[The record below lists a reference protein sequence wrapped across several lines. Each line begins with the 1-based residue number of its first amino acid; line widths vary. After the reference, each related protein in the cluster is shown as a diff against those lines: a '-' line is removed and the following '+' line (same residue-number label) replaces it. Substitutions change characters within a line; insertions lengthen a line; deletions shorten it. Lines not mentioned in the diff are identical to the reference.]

1 MEQMCTA
8 AFAFLESA
16 KPFFQHGNPIQ
27 ERLPFLVRALGDL
40 LPLDALAVVRMDGKK
55 CVCETACWSG
65 TPHLPEALMRHAFAG
80 KDFFTTLDTAFSEE
94 ALAALFPCETAEK
107 LNALA
112 LPIECGD
119 EPLGLLFVNNSSGAT
134 GWSEQDRGFL
144 RLVCAMLGVFLA
156 GKAYCEQQSF
166 HISVLNAAMDQVKV
180 GLYITD
186 PHTDTIVYMN
196 KFMKDVF
203 KLEHPEG
210 CICWQVLQS
219 GMDGRCPFCPVDRLM
234 AAGGTNQVFRWEER
248 NTLTG
253 RSYDNSDSLMRWMDG
268 SIVHLQQS
276 VDITDSLRL
285 YQEANTDELTGLLN
299 RRAGKA
305 VLGDALE
312 RLDDEEVSLVV
323 GMFDLDRLKEIND
336 KYGHAEGDRALRITA
351 HEMQRSLHAPDVC
364 FRLSGDEFVVLFHNT
379 NRHAVDRLV
388 AGVPERLE
396 AQRKQLGLPYALEFS
411 FGCFE
416 VMPGSGMT
424 VTEVISKA
432 DERMYEQKKRAHIR
446 EAERRLQQKR
456 GDGQI
461 PPEALRY
468 DSIRLYDA
476 LVKSTDSYVFV
487 SNMKTGIFRYSPLMV
502 EEFGLPQ
509 SIVENAAAVWG
520 SKVHPD
526 DKAAFMEANQIIADG
541 RSDSHCVEYRAKNR
555 KGEWVWVRCRGY
567 LERDENGEPSLF
579 AGFITN
585 LGQKNKID
593 HVTGLFNKL
602 KLKEDIESMLEKRP
616 EHSLH
621 LLVLGLDGFKHINEL
636 YGKNFGDEILR
647 VIGQRIQGMLP
658 LSASVYR
665 LDGDE
670 FGIIVSGERLEMM
683 DLYRFLSEGFRSQQE
698 YDGKKYFCT
707 ISAGSASYPED
718 ASGYAELSQYAS
730 YSLKYAKKLGKD
742 RIVFF
747 SRDLLEQQ
755 MRSLELVELL
765 RESIERQFEG
775 FELVYQPQI
784 SANTRRVVG
793 AEALARWSCAK
804 YGPVSPGEF
813 IPLLEQSGL
822 IVPFGRWVFRQAA
835 AQCKAWTKL
844 RPDFE
849 ISINISY
856 LQVISNSM
864 IPFIRDTLT
873 RLELSPANLMVEFTE
888 SCMIREN
895 VRTQAVFEGI
905 RSLGIRIAMDDFGT
919 GYSSLGM
926 LKNSPADVVKIDRTF
941 VRDILTSQF
950 DATFIRFV
958 VALCHDVNIK
968 VCLEGVEHEEE
979 FERVQPMELDFIQG
993 FLFGKPVPP
1002 DVFARDF
1009 LMEGDASGSH
1019 SSSES

>member
-16 KPFFQHGNPIQ
+16 KLFFQHGKPIQ
-27 ERLPFLVRALGDL
+27 EQLPFLVRALGGV
-40 LPLDALAVVRMDGKK
+40 LPLDALAVVRMDGQKR
-55 CVCETACWSG
+55 VCETACWSG

-80 KDFFTTLDTAFSEE
+80 KDFPAMLDAPFSGE
-94 ALAALFPCETAEK
+94 AIAGLFPHETAAK
-107 LNALA
+107 LNTLA
-112 LPIECGD
+112 LPIEYDG
-119 EPLGLLFVNNSSGAT
+119 ELFGLLFVNKSPGET
-134 GWSEQDRGFL
+134 GWSEGEHDFL
-144 RLVCAMLGVFLA
+144 RLVGAMIGMFFA

-166 HISVLNAAMDQVKV
+166 QINVLNAAMDQVKV

-186 PHTDTIVYMN
+186 PHTDTILYMN
-196 KFMKDVF
+196 KFMRDVF

-219 GMDGRCPFCPVDRLM
+219 GVDGRCPFCPVDRLM
-234 AAGGTNQVFRWEER
+234 ADGETNQVLRWEER

-253 RSYDNSDSLMRWMDG
+253 RIYDNNDSLMRWTDG

-285 YQEANTDELTGLLN
+285 HQEANIDELTGLLN

-305 VLGDALE
+305 ALADALA
-312 RLDDEEVSLVV
+312 RLDTEEFPLVV
-323 GMFDLDRLKEIND
+323 GMFDLNSLKEIND
-336 KYGHAEGDRALRITA
+336 KYGHAEGDRALCMAA
-351 HEMQRSLHAPDVC
+351 HGMQRSLRAPDLC

-379 NRHAVDRLV
+379 NRHAVDNLV
-388 AGVPERLE
+388 AGVLERLE
-396 AQRKQLGLPYALEFS
+396 EQGKRLGLPYALEFS

-416 VMPGSGMT
+416 VLPGNGTT
-424 VTEVISKA
+424 VTEVLSKA

-446 EAERRLQQKR
+446 EAERRLQEKR
-456 GDGQI
+456 GDGDI

-487 SNMKTGIFRYSPLMV
+487 SNMKTGIFRYSPSMV
-502 EEFGLPQ
+502 EEFDLPQ

-526 DKAAFMEANQIIADG
+526 DKAVFMEANQVIADG

-555 KGEWVWVRCRGY
+555 KGEWIWVRCRGY

-602 KLKEDIESMLEKRP
+602 KFKEDVESVLEKRP
-616 EHSLH
+616 EHPLH

-636 YGKNFGDEILR
+636 HGKNFGDEILR

-658 LSASVYR
+658 LSASAYR

-670 FGIIVSGERLEMM
+670 FGIIVNGARLEMM
-683 DLYRFLSEGFRSQQE
+683 DLYRLLSESFRSQQE

-730 YSLKYAKKLGKD
+730 YSLKHAKKLGRN

-747 SRDLLEQQ
+747 NRNLLEQQ

-765 RESIERQFEG
+765 RESVERQFEG

-793 AEALARWSCAK
+793 AEALARWTCAK

-822 IVPFGRWVFRQAA
+822 IVPFGRWVFREAA
-835 AQCKAWTKL
+835 AQCKAWTKI

-849 ISINISY
+849 VSINISY
-856 LQVISNSM
+856 LQVVSNSM
-864 IPFIRDTLT
+864 IPFIRDTLE
-873 RLELSPANLMVEFTE
+873 RLDLSPSNLTVEFTE
-888 SCMIREN
+888 SCMIRES
-895 VRTQAVFEGI
+895 VRTQAVFESI
-905 RSLGIRIAMDDFGT
+905 RNLGIRIAMDDFGT

-926 LKNSPADVVKIDRTF
+926 LKDSPADVVKIDRTF
-941 VRDILTSQF
+941 VRDILTSRF
-950 DATFIRFV
+950 DATFIHFV
-958 VALCHDVNIK
+958 VALCHDVDIK
-968 VCLEGVEHEEE
+968 VCLEGVEREEE
-979 FERVQPMELDFIQG
+979 FERVRSMELDFIQG
-993 FLFGKPVPP
+993 FLFGKPVSP
-1002 DVFARDF
+1002 DVFVRDF
-1009 LMEGDASGSH
+1009 LVEGDASGSQG
-1019 SSSES
+1019 

>member
-16 KPFFQHGNPIQ
+16 RPFFQHGKPLQ
-27 ERLPFLVRALGDL
+27 ERLPFLVRALCGL
-40 LPLDALAVVRMDGKK
+40 LPLDALAVVRMEGGR
-55 CVCETACWSG
+55 VCETACWSG
-65 TPHLPEALMRHAFAG
+65 APHLPEALMRRAFAG
-80 KDFFTTLDTAFSEE
+80 KGFPLDAPFSEK
-94 ALAALFPCETAEK
+94 ALAALFPKEAAGQ

-119 EPLGLLFVNNSSGAT
+119 EPLGLLFVDNASRDA
-134 GWSEQDRGFL
+134 GWSERERDFL
-144 RLVCAMLGVFLA
+144 RLVSAMIGISFA
-156 GKAYCEQQSF
+156 GKPHYEQQSF

-186 PHTDTIVYMN
+186 PHTGVILYMN
-196 KFMKDVF
+196 RHMKDAF

-210 CICWQVLQS
+210 RVCWQVLQS
-219 GMDGRCPFCPVDRLM
+219 GMDGRCPFCPVDILL
-234 AAGGTNQVFRWEER
+234 ADAKPDQVFRWEDR

-253 RSYDNSDSLMRWMDG
+253 RVYDKSDSLMRWTDG

-276 VDITDSLRL
+276 VDITDALRL
-285 YQEANTDELTGLLN
+285 HQEANYDELTGLLS

-305 VLGDALE
+305 ALAGVLE
-312 RLDDEEVSLVV
+312 RLDGEEAFLVV
-323 GMFDLDRLKEIND
+323 GMFDLDRLKEVND
-336 KYGHAEGDRALRITA
+336 AYGHAEGDRALRIVA
-351 HEMQRSLHAPDVC
+351 QEMQRSLHAPDVC
-364 FRLSGDEFVVLFHNT
+364 FRLSGDEFVVVFHNT
-379 NRHAVDRLV
+379 NRYAVDRLM
-388 AGVPERLE
+388 AGVLERL
-396 AQRKQLGLPYALEFS
+396 KTGWGPLGLPCPLEFS

-416 VMPGSGMT
+416 VAPGSGAT
-424 VTEVISKA
+424 VSEVLSKA
-432 DERMYEQKKRAHIR
+432 DESMYEQKKRAHIR
-446 EAERRLQQKR
+446 EAERRLREKR
-456 GDGQI
+456 GEGEI

-487 SNMKTGIFRYSPLMV
+487 SNMKTGIFRYSPSMV

-509 SIVENAAAVWG
+509 SIVRNAAAVWG

-526 DKAAFMEANQIIADG
+526 DRAAFMEANQIIADG
-541 RSDSHCVEYRAKNR
+541 RSDFHCVEYRAKNR
-555 KGEWVWVRCRGY
+555 KGEWIWVRCRGY
-567 LERDENGEPSLF
+567 LERDEDGEPSLF

-593 HVTGLFNKL
+593 HVAGLFNKL
-602 KLKEDIESMLEKRP
+602 KFEEDIGSMLEKRP
-616 EHSLH
+616 EHPLH
-621 LLVLGLDGFKHINEL
+621 MLILGLDAFKHINEL
-636 YGKNFGDEILR
+636 YGKSFGDEILR

-670 FGIIVSGERLEMM
+670 FGITVSGERLEMM
-683 DLYRFLSEGFRSQQE
+683 ELYRSISESFRSQQQ

-718 ASGYAELSQYAS
+718 ASGYADLSQYAS
-730 YSLKYAKKLGKD
+730 YSLKHAKMLGRN

-775 FELVYQPQI
+775 FKLVYQPQI
-784 SANTRRVVG
+784 SAGTRHVVG
-793 AEALARWSCAK
+793 AEALARWTCAK

-822 IVPFGRWVFRQAA
+822 IIPFGRWVFREAA

-849 ISINISY
+849 ISINLSY
-856 LQVISNSM
+856 LQVVSDSM
-864 IPFIRDTLT
+864 IPFIRDTLA
-873 RLELSPANLMVEFTE
+873 RLGLSPSNLMVEFTE

-895 VRTQAVFEGI
+895 VRIRAVFESI

-941 VRDILTSQF
+941 VRDILTSRF

-958 VALCHDVNIK
+958 VALCHDVDIK
-968 VCLEGVEHEEE
+968 VCLEGVELEQE
-979 FERVQPMELDFIQG
+979 FDRVRPMGLDFIQG

-1002 DVFARDF
+1002 DVFERDF
-1009 LMEGDASGSH
+1009 LMA
-1019 SSSES
+1019 